1 MNINIIA
8 IGKIKEKFTKEAIEE
23 FQKRLSRYCKL
34 NIMEL
39 EDEKAP
45 QNLSQ
50 KDMDI
55 IKDKEGERILNK
67 LNPSSY
73 IIALDIKGK
82 SLSSEDFSKKMEDL
96 MVEGNN
102 HITFII
108 GGSIGI
114 SKEVLSKCNYKLSF
128 SKMTFPHQLM
138 RLILLEQI
146 YRGFRIMKNEP
157 YHK

>member
-8 IGKIKEKFTKEAIEE
+8 IGKIKEKFIKEAIKE
-23 FQKRLSRYCKL
+23 FQKRLSRYCRL
-34 NIMEL
+34 NIIEL
-39 EDEKAP
+39 DDEKAP
-45 QNLSQ
+45 QHLSE

-73 IIALDIKGK
+73 IIALEVKGK
-82 SLSSEDFSKKMEDL
+82 TLSSEDFSSKIEDL
-96 MVEGNN
+96 MIEGNN
-102 HITFII
+102 DITFII
-108 GGSIGI
+108 GGSIGL